1 VTMLCALLR
10 EGELT
15 LAVGGHP
22 LPLLKRAGRPSAKVG
37 CNGLL
42 LGAVDDY
49 VRAEEVTIA
58 LGGGDTLLFFT
69 DGVTDTPGAGG
80 RFGDVRLRDA
90 VDAAPADPAGLL
102 RAVSDA
108 LDEFAEGTGL
118 DDRAMLALSR
128 A

>member
-22 LPLLKRAGRPSAKVG
+22 LPLLKRAGRPSEKVG
-37 CNGLL
+37 RTSLL

-49 VRAEEVTIA
+49 TRAEEATIA
-58 LGGGDTLLFFT
+58 LDPGDTLLLFT

-80 RFGDVRLRDA
+80 RFGDVRLRAA
-90 VDAAPADPAGLL
+90 VDAAPADPAALL
-102 RAVSDA
+102 AAVSNA
-108 LDEFAEGTGL
+108 LEQFAEGTGL